1 MNVVIKENQFNISN
15 VYYTEPIQNIVMD
28 NSKFIK
34 LIYST
39 ENAMISGLC
48 LLLQLKVS
56 NKELYFKKL
65 KFIYDINTN
74 KEILNKIYDIES
86 IILNKIGNQK
96 KQRKI
101 LYETLSS
108 GIIKLFPNNENE
120 SNNNNSNNSF
130 ILKISGIWE
139 NDTEYGLT
147 YKILYI

>member
-34 LIYST
+34 LIYSN
-39 ENAMISGLC
+39 ENVMISGLC
-48 LLLQLKVS
+48 LLLHLK
-56 NKELYFKKL
+56 NTIKEVYFKKI
-65 KFIYDINTN
+65 KFTYDINTN
-74 KEILNKIYDIES
+74 KEILSKIYDIES
-86 IILNKIGNQK
+86 IILHKFGNQK
-96 KQRKI
+96 KQRNI

-108 GIIKLFPNNENE
+108 GIIKLFPNNEPNANH
-120 SNNNNSNNSF
+120 NNTNSF

-139 NDTEYGLT
+139 NETEYGLT

>member
-39 ENAMISGLC
+39 ENVMISGLC
-48 LLLQLKVS
+48 LLLHLKIA
-56 NKELYFKKL
+56 NKEVYFKKL

-74 KEILNKIYDIES
+74 KEILSKIYDIES
-86 IILNKIGNQK
+86 VILNKFGNQK

-120 SNNNNSNNSF
+120 LSSNNNNSF

>member
-39 ENAMISGLC
+39 ENVMISGLC
-48 LLLQLKVS
+48 LLLHLKIA
-56 NKELYFKKL
+56 NKEVYFKKL

-74 KEILNKIYDIES
+74 KEILSKIYDIES
-86 IILNKIGNQK
+86 VILNKFGNQK

-101 LYETLSS
+101 
-108 GIIKLFPNNENE
+108 FQ
-120 SNNNNSNNSF
+120 F
-130 ILKISGIWE
+130 I
-139 NDTEYGLT
+139 
-147 YKILYI
+147 